1 MANASIRARFGFL
14 GLIAAVFLPSLCAA
28 ATAIPTPPPSVCLNG
43 KCTTSTSS
51 SPGAI
56 KFHPGLWREDA
67 TNVYGYE
74 SAQITSSAN
83 LAETASDPGY
93 VIGLM
98 LGVGLGSITQ
108 SYGVYDFTYLDSVY
122 NTLAASGKRLTLRMM
137 WSQIGYY
144 NPGGFNSSAFP
155 AYMNDA
161 GGANVYGGMLQLNFG
176 TSFGGYV
183 LDVERPAVM
192 NAFIN
197 AIQAV
202 CAHYDD
208 GNHPYFEGLAFEET
222 AWNVP
227 SANGGAGWN
236 ESAFITQ
243 YLNLISSA
251 RTACPHSLLFY
262 RANWGSNAQMLAV
275 EAAEQANAS
284 GDGTT
289 DLYTTYPNNMDAVMN
304 GSVGGVSFISSS
316 LTSPNKV
323 VQAPFS
329 ETAGLGGDPN
339 TVTAATLISAAQSQ
353 GANYFWPL
361 RYTNDG
367 WTQATWP
374 EIEAAYVAAGSTL
387 NSACPSSYS
396 SCITN

>member
-43 KCTTSTSS
+43 KCTTSSS
-51 SPGAI
+51 ASAGAI

-67 TNVYGYE
+67 TNIYGYE
-74 SAQITSSAN
+74 SAQITTAAN
-83 LAETASDPGY
+83 VSDTTSDPSY

-108 SYGVYDFTYLDSVY
+108 TYGVYDFTYLDSVY
-122 NTLAASGKRLTLRMM
+122 NTLAASGKRFAMRLM
-137 WSQIGYY
+137 WSQIGYQ
-144 NPGGFNSSAFP
+144 NPGGFNTSAFP

-197 AIQAV
+197 AVQAV

-222 AWNVP
+222 AWTVP
-227 SANGGAGWN
+227 SANNGAGWN
-236 ESAFITQ
+236 ENAFLTQ

-251 RTACPHSLLFY
+251 RAACPHSLLFY
-262 RANWGSNAQMLAV
+262 RANWGSSSQMQSVLT
-275 EAAEQANAS
+275 AEKANAS

-289 DLYTTYPNNMDAVMN
+289 DFYTTYPNNMDAVMN
-304 GSVGGVSFISSS
+304 GSVGGVNFLSNS
-316 LTSPNKV
+316 LTTPNTV

-329 ETAGLGGDPN
+329 ETAELGGVPN
-339 TVTAATLISAAQSQ
+339 VVTAATLINFAQAQ
-353 GANYFWPL
+353 QANYFFPA
-361 RYTNDG
+361 RYTGDG
-367 WTQATWP
+367 WLNATWA
-374 EIEAAYVAAGSTL
+374 EIKAAYVAVGSTL
-387 NSACPSSYS
+387 NMACPSSYT